1 MIPARSWRRRHAGA
15 WALARGRDGFR
26 RVHEPSSDTRPV
38 EIAALGERLAPLRLC
53 DATAL
58 TAVRRSLER
67 HGQLT
72 ALTLFVESG
81 GLEILDG
88 FKRVRAA
95 RALGWTTLL
104 ARIDD
109 VDAIEAKLRVAALH
123 DRRGL
128 TELEEA
134 WLVRSL
140 YREDG
145 LGQPEIARRMSRHKS
160 WVWRRLMLVESL
172 EPAVQAH
179 VRLGLLAPRAAVA
192 VSRLPRGNQ
201 IAASTV
207 VTRRGLTVRQTDL
220 LVQEVLDRDSEAA
233 RADLLARRLD
243 ALVTET
249 QPGLRPAR
257 AARNEAD
264 AMASDVARVRE
275 IAARLETRLL
285 ATPLATLMPS
295 AAELLREALGRLS
308 PVLRTLDGVIGTVV
322 ARQDAA

>member
-1 MIPARSWRRRHAGA
+1 LSH
-15 WALARGRDGFR
+15 GRDGLR
-26 RVHEPSSDTRPV
+26 GVPDPDPATRLV
-38 EIAALGERLAPLRLC
+38 EIAPLGERLASLRLC

-72 ALTLFVESG
+72 ALTLFVETDR
-81 GLEILDG
+81 LEILDG

-95 RALGWTTLL
+95 RALGWSTLL
-104 ARIDD
+104 ARIDA
-109 VDAIEAKLRVAALH
+109 VDAIEAKLRVAELH
-123 DRRGL
+123 DRRSL
-128 TELEEA
+128 TELEQA

-140 YREDG
+140 YRDDG

-179 VRLGLLAPRAAVA
+179 VRLGLLAARAAVA

-207 VTRRGLTVRQTDL
+207 IVRRGLTVRQTDL
-220 LVQEVLDRDSEAA
+220 LVQEVLSREGEEA
-233 RADLLARRLD
+233 RTDLLARRLD
-243 ALVTET
+243 ALANDLK
-249 QPGLRPAR
+249 PGLRPAR

-264 AMASDVARVRE
+264 GMASDVARARE
-275 IAARLETRLL
+275 ITARLETRLL
-285 ATPLATLMPS
+285 ATPLATFTPA
-295 AAELLREALGRLS
+295 AAELLRDALARLS
-308 PVLRTLDGVIGTVV
+308 PVLRALVEVIATVV
-322 ARQDAA
+322 GRQDGS

>member
-1 MIPARSWRRRHAGA
+1 VPEPIP
-15 WALARGRDGFR
+15 
-26 RVHEPSSDTRPV
+26 DTHL
-38 EIAALGERLAPLRLC
+38 IAIATLGERLAPLRLC
-53 DATAL
+53 DAAAL
-58 TAVRRSLER
+58 AAVRDSLER
-67 HGQLT
+67 YGQLT
-72 ALTLFVESG
+72 ALTLFGETDQ
-81 GLEILDG
+81 LEILDG

-95 RALGWTTLL
+95 RALGWTTLR

-140 YREDG
+140 YRDDG
-145 LGQPEIARRMSRHKS
+145 LGQPEIARRMRRHKS

-179 VRLGLLAPRAAVA
+179 VRLGLLAARAAVA

-201 IAASTV
+201 LAASTV
-207 VTRRGLTVRQTDL
+207 VVRRGLTVRQTDA
-220 LVQEVLDRDSEAA
+220 LVQEVLERDGEEA

-243 ALVTET
+243 ALDT
-249 QPGLRPAR
+249 QPGLRAPR
-257 AARNEAD
+257 AVRGEAD
-264 AMASDVARVRE
+264 AMALDVARAHA

-285 ATPLATLMPS
+285 ASPLATFTPG
-295 AAELLREALGRLS
+295 AAELLREAFSRLA
-308 PVLRTLDGVIGTVV
+308 PVLRALDAVIGNTLG
-322 ARQDAA
+322 QKDAA

>member
-1 MIPARSWRRRHAGA
+1 MP
-15 WALARGRDGFR
+15 
-26 RVHEPSSDTRPV
+26 EPTPDTRV
-38 EIAALGERLAPLRLC
+38 IAIATLGERLAPLRLC

-58 TAVRRSLER
+58 AAVRDSLER
-67 HGQLT
+67 YGQLT
-72 ALTLFVESG
+72 ALTLFVETDQ
-81 GLEILDG
+81 LEILDG

-95 RALGWTTLL
+95 RALGWTTLF

-109 VDAIEAKLRVAALH
+109 VDAIEAKLRVAELH

-140 YREDG
+140 HRDDG

-201 IAASTV
+201 VAASTV
-207 VTRRGLTVRQTDL
+207 VVRRGLTVRQTDS
-220 LVQEVLDRDSEAA
+220 LVQAVLDRDGEEA

-243 ALVTET
+243 ALALDT
-249 QPGLRPAR
+249 QPGLRAPR
-257 AARNEAD
+257 AARSEAD
-264 AMASDVARVRE
+264 AMALDIARAHA
-275 IAARLETRLL
+275 IAARLEARLL
-285 ATPLATLMPS
+285 ASPLATFTPA
-295 AAELLREALGRLS
+295 AAELLRETLGRLA
-308 PVLRTLDGVIGTVV
+308 PVLRALDAVIRNALG
-322 ARQDAA
+322 QKDAA

>member
-1 MIPARSWRRRHAGA
+1 VP
-15 WALARGRDGFR
+15 
-26 RVHEPSSDTRPV
+26 EPTPDTRLV
-38 EIAALGERLAPLRLC
+38 AIATLGERLAPLRLC
-53 DATAL
+53 DAAAL
-58 TAVRRSLER
+58 AAVRDSLAR
-67 HGQLT
+67 YGQLT
-72 ALTLFVESG
+72 ALTLFGETDQ
-81 GLEILDG
+81 LEILDG

-95 RALGWTTLL
+95 RALGWTRLL

-140 YREDG
+140 YRDDG

-172 EPAVQAH
+172 ELAVQAH

-201 IAASTV
+201 LAASTV
-207 VTRRGLTVRQTDL
+207 VVRRGLTVRQADA
-220 LVQEVLDRDSEAA
+220 LVQEVLERDGEEA

-243 ALVTET
+243 ALAVDTR
-249 QPGLRPAR
+249 PGLRGPR
-257 AARNEAD
+257 AVRSEAD
-264 AMASDVARVRE
+264 AMALDVARAHAL
-275 IAARLETRLL
+275 AARLETRLL
-285 ATPLATLMPS
+285 ASPLATFTPA
-295 AAELLREALGRLS
+295 AAELLRETLGRLA
-308 PVLRTLDGVIGTVV
+308 PVLRALDAVIRNALG
-322 ARQDAA
+322 QKDAA

>member
-1 MIPARSWRRRHAGA
+1 VH
-15 WALARGRDGFR
+15 
-26 RVHEPSSDTRPV
+26 HEPHADTRLV
-38 EIAALGERLAPLRLC
+38 EIAPLGERLAPLRLC

-67 HGQLT
+67 YGQLT
-72 ALTLFVESG
+72 SLTLFVETG
-81 GLEILDG
+81 RLEILDG

-109 VDAIEAKLRVAALH
+109 VDAIEAKLRLAELH

-140 YREDG
+140 YRDHG

-207 VTRRGLTVRQTDL
+207 VTRLGLTVRQTDL
-220 LVQEVLDRDSEAA
+220 LVQEVLDRDGEEA

-243 ALVTET
+243 ALAIDTK
-249 QPGLRPAR
+249 PGLSPPRAR
-257 AARNEAD
+257 RNEGD
-264 AMASDVARVRE
+264 WMVSDIARVRA

-285 ATPLATLMPS
+285 ATPLEAFTPG
-295 AAELLREALGRLS
+295 AAELLREALRHLR
-308 PVLRTLDGVIGTVV
+308 PVLRTLDVVIGN
-322 ARQDAA
+322 AIGQQDAA

>member
-1 MIPARSWRRRHAGA
+1 VP
-15 WALARGRDGFR
+15 
-26 RVHEPSSDTRPV
+26 EPTPDTRL
-38 EIAALGERLAPLRLC
+38 IAIATLGERLAPLRLC

-58 TAVRRSLER
+58 AAVRGSLER
-67 HGQLT
+67 YGQLT
-72 ALTLFVESG
+72 ALTLFVETDQ
-81 GLEILDG
+81 LEILDG

-140 YREDG
+140 YRDDG
-145 LGQPEIARRMSRHKS
+145 LGQPEIARRMRRHKS

-201 IAASTV
+201 VAASTV
-207 VTRRGLTVRQTDL
+207 VVRRGLTVRQTDS
-220 LVQEVLDRDSEAA
+220 LVQEVLERDGEEA

-243 ALVTET
+243 ALDT
-249 QPGLRPAR
+249 QPGQSAPR
-257 AARNEAD
+257 AVRSESD
-264 AMASDVARVRE
+264 AMALDIARAHA

-285 ATPLATLMPS
+285 ASPLATFTPG
-295 AAELLREALGRLS
+295 AGELLREALGRLA
-308 PVLRTLDGVIGTVV
+308 PVLCTLGAVIGNFLGLK
-322 ARQDAA
+322 DAA

>member
-1 MIPARSWRRRHAGA
+1 MPE
-15 WALARGRDGFR
+15 LT
-26 RVHEPSSDTRPV
+26 PDTRL
-38 EIAALGERLAPLRLC
+38 IAIATLGERLAPLRLC

-58 TAVRRSLER
+58 AAVRGSLER
-67 HGQLT
+67 YGQLT
-72 ALTLFVESG
+72 ALTVFVETDQ
-81 GLEILDG
+81 LEILDG

-109 VDAIEAKLRVAALH
+109 VNAIEAKLRVAELH

-140 YREDG
+140 YRDDG

-207 VTRRGLTVRQTDL
+207 VVRRGLTVRQADA
-220 LVQEVLDRDSEAA
+220 LVQEVLERDGEEA

-243 ALVTET
+243 ALALDTK
-249 QPGLRPAR
+249 PGLHAPR
-257 AARNEAD
+257 AGRCEAD
-264 AMASDVARVRE
+264 AMALDVARAHA

-285 ATPLATLMPS
+285 ASPLATFTPG
-295 AAELLREALGRLS
+295 AAELLREALGRLA
-308 PVLRTLDGVIGTVV
+308 PVLRTLDAAIGN
-322 ARQDAA
+322 ALGQKDAA